1 VAVLD
6 VVVGAVVVEVELLL
20 PLPEVVVV
28 DDALDPPVV
37 SVAVAVGRP

>member
-6 VVVGAVVVEVELLL
+6 VGVGAVVELELLL